1 MALDNFARFHHLPP
15 IAIVRSQVATPVAMP
30 SNTLLPG
37 RRTILGAG
45 VALAAAGIIAGRA
58 WAAGDAPAASAAP
71 PAGGIA
77 IVMNSAGASI
87 SIVDMASHRQIRE
100 VPVLREPHHWTL
112 SPDGSELWV
121 GDAGGNALF
130 ALDPTTGTRLGHR
143 VLADPYQLWVSPD
156 GRRLTVNAL
165 RFDHVDVYDAA
176 TLTLVNRFYAPSMPS
191 HLTYAPDSSMVYSTL
206 QGSDSVVA
214 IDLTQNKVAWR
225 AHVGPVPAG
234 IIWHRDRLLVAL
246 MNGNDVAVVDP
257 TDGAVVGHIHTGE
270 GAHIIQISP
279 DRRVIYVGNRVAGT
293 LDALDGTTLRP
304 LARYTLAGG
313 PDCIAFAPDGKL
325 WISRRWRDSLAV
337 MDPADGAFDI
347 IPVGR
352 SPHGV
357 FLSPMLKIFADEGR
371 DGLGFA
377 SV

>member
-1 MALDNFARFHHLPP
+1 MQSDIPLLRR
-15 IAIVRSQVATPVAMP
+15 RS
-30 SNTLLPG
+30 
-37 RRTILGAG
+37 ILGGGA
-45 VALAAAGIIAGRA
+45 ALAAAGIAAGRA
-58 WAAGDAPAASAAP
+58 GAAPAT

-87 SIVDMASHRQIRE
+87 SIVDMARHRQIRE

-112 SPDGSELWV
+112 SPDGTELWV
-121 GDAGGNALF
+121 GDAGGNAMF
-130 ALDPTTGTRLGHR
+130 ALDPTTGTPLGHR

-156 GRRLTVNAL
+156 GTRLTVNAL
-165 RFDHVDVYDAA
+165 RLDHVDVYDTA
-176 TLTLVNRFYAPSMPS
+176 TLALVHRFDKSSMPS
-191 HLTYAPDSSMVYSTL
+191 HLTYAPNSSMVYSTL

-214 IDLTQNKVAWR
+214 IDLTRNKVAWR
-225 AHVGPVPAG
+225 ARVGPVPAG
-234 IIWHRDRLLVAL
+234 IIWHQDRLLVAL
-246 MNGNDVAVVDP
+246 MNGNSVAVVDP
-257 TDGAVVGHIHTGE
+257 TDGAVIGHIRTGQ
-270 GAHIIQISP
+270 GTHIIQLSP

-293 LDALDGTTLRP
+293 LDALDGTTLNR
-304 LARYTLAGG
+304 LARYTLTGG

-337 MDPADGAFDI
+337 LDPANGAFDL

-357 FLSPMLKIFADEGR
+357 FLSPMLKLFADEGR
-371 DGLGFA
+371 AGLGFA

>member
-1 MALDNFARFHHLPP
+1 MALDKFARFHHLPA

-30 SNTLLPG
+30 SNTLFFLG
-37 RRTILGAG
+37 RRSMLGGAA
-45 VALAAAGIIAGRA
+45 ALAAAGIVARS
-58 WAAGDAPAASAAP
+58 AAAANAAEAP
-71 PAGGIA
+71 PAGSIA

-87 SIVDMASHRQIRE
+87 SIVDMATHRQTQV

-112 SPDGSELWV
+112 SPDGTELWV
-121 GDAGGNALF
+121 GDAGGNAMF
-130 ALDPTTGTRLGHR
+130 ALDPSSGTPLGHR

-156 GRRLTVNAL
+156 GTRLTVNAL
-165 RFDHVDVYDAA
+165 RLDHVDVYDAA
-176 TLTLVNRFYAPSMPS
+176 TLSLVHRFHEPSMPS

-206 QGSDSVVA
+206 QGSDGVVA

-225 AHVGPVPAG
+225 TRVGPVPAG

-257 TDGAVVGHIHTGE
+257 TDGSVIGHIHTGQ

-293 LDALDGTTLRP
+293 LDALDGTSLRP
-304 LARYTLAGG
+304 LARYTLSGG

-337 MDPADGAFDI
+337 MDPADGSFDI

-357 FLSPMLKIFADEGR
+357 FLSPMLKLLASEGR
-371 DGLGFA
+371 AGLGFA

>member
-1 MALDNFARFHHLPP
+1 MQSDIPLLRR
-15 IAIVRSQVATPVAMP
+15 RS
-30 SNTLLPG
+30 
-37 RRTILGAG
+37 ILAGGA
-45 VALAAAGIIAGRA
+45 ALAAAGRAGA
-58 WAAGDAPAASAAP
+58 VPVAPT
-71 PAGGIA
+71 GGIA

-112 SPDGSELWV
+112 SPDGTELWV
-121 GDAGGNALF
+121 GDAAGNAMF
-130 ALDPTTGTRLGHR
+130 ALDPTTGTPLGHR

-156 GRRLTVNAL
+156 GTRLTINAL
-165 RFDHVDVYDAA
+165 RLNHVDVYDAA
-176 TLTLVNRFYAPSMPS
+176 TLALVHRFDESSMPS

-206 QGSDSVVA
+206 QGSDGVVA
-214 IDLTQNKVAWR
+214 IDLTRNKVAWR
-225 AHVGPVPAG
+225 TRVGPVPAG

-246 MNGNDVAVVDP
+246 MNGDGVAVVDP
-257 TDGAVVGHIHTGE
+257 TDGAVVGHIHTGK

-304 LARYTLAGG
+304 LARYTLTGG

-337 MDPADGAFDI
+337 MDPANGAFDL

-357 FLSPMLKIFADEGR
+357 FLSPMLKLFADEGR
-371 DGLGFA
+371 AGLGFA

>member
-1 MALDNFARFHHLPP
+1 MRGNAPLIL
-15 IAIVRSQVATPVAMP
+15 
-30 SNTLLPG
+30 G
-37 RRTILGAG
+37 RRSILGGGA
-45 VALAAAGIIAGRA
+45 ALAVAGI
-58 WAAGDAPAASAAP
+58 AARSAMATTSAVEAPQ
-71 PAGGIA
+71 AGGIA

-87 SIVDMASHRQIRE
+87 SIVDMATHRQIRE

-112 SPDGSELWV
+112 SPAGTELWV
-121 GDAGGNALF
+121 GDAAGNMLF
-130 ALDPTTGTRLGHR
+130 ALDPSTGTPLGHR

-156 GRRLTVNAL
+156 GARLTVNAL
-165 RFDHVDVYDAA
+165 RLDHVDVYDAA
-176 TLTLVNRFYAPSMPS
+176 SLRLVQRYYASSMPS

-206 QGSDSVVA
+206 QGSDSVIA
-214 IDLTQNKVAWR
+214 IDLTRNMVAWR
-225 AHVGPVPAG
+225 ARVGPVPAG
-234 IIWHRDRLLVAL
+234 IIWHQDRLLVAL

-257 TDGAVVGHIHTGE
+257 TDGAVIGHIHTGN

-293 LDALDGTTLRP
+293 LDALDGATLRP
-304 LARYTLAGG
+304 LARYTLTGG

-337 MDPADGAFDI
+337 LDPANGAFDI

-357 FLSPMLKIFADEGR
+357 FLSPMLKLFADEGR
-371 DGLGFA
+371 AGLGFA